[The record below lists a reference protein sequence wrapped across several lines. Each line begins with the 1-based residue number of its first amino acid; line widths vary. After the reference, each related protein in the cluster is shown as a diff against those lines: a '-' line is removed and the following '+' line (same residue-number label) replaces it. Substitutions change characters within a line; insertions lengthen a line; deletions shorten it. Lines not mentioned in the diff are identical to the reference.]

1 MEVIM
6 VDIFDNGNNP
16 SNRGRTARDNQATR
30 PLSILQ
36 QEVLS
41 LKNLVNEHSKEI
53 SALKNNNTQLGGRIE
68 VTDNLM
74 MRFKKALTRR
84 EELDD
89 DWKSNFLY
97 DIEGKL
103 IKMGNKP
110 KLTDRQTNK
119 LCEIFAALGI

>member
-1 MEVIM
+1 M
-6 VDIFDNGNNP
+6 VDDFDNGNSP
-16 SNRGRTARDNQATR
+16 SNRGRTARDNQATK
-30 PLSILQ
+30 PSPTLQ

-41 LKNLVNEHSKEI
+41 LKKLVNEHSKEI
-53 SALKNNNTQLGGRIE
+53 STLKNNNTQLGGRIE

-74 MRFKKALTRR
+74 MRFKEALTRR
-84 EELDD
+84 EELND

-110 KLTDRQTNK
+110 KLTDRQT
-119 LCEIFAALGI
+119 

>member
-1 MEVIM
+1 M
-6 VDIFDNGNNP
+6 VDNFDNGNNP
-16 SNRGRTARDNQATR
+16 SNRGRTARDNQATK

-36 QEVLS
+36 QDQEVLS

-53 SALKNNNTQLGGRIE
+53 IALKNNNTQLGGRIE

-74 MRFKKALTRR
+74 MRFKEALTRR

-103 IKMGNKP
+103 LNMRNTP
-110 KLTDRQTNK
+110 KLTNK
-119 LCEIFAALGI
+119 QITKLFEVFQALGI